1 MAKKLFESMTIRNLT
16 LKNRIVMSPMCMYS
30 AAEDGKVTPWHVT
43 HYHSRAVGQVGL
55 IILEATAVK
64 PEGRISVNDLGIWSD
79 EHIEGLQNITSLVK
93 QSGATVGIQLAHAGR
108 KAEVPEE
115 IFAPSAIAFD
125 EQSKTPQEMTLADIQ
140 EVIAAFQQAAVR
152 AQQANFD
159 MIEIHAAHGYL
170 INEFLSPLAN
180 HRQDGYGGSLE
191 NRYRLLKEVV
201 SAVREVWDKAVFVR
215 ISAHDYTE
223 GGMTPADYVPVAEWL
238 KAQEVDVIDVSSGAV
253 VTAPIDV
260 YPGYQVPF
268 AELIRQEASVPT
280 GAVGLIHTG
289 IQAEEILK
297 NERADLIF
305 LGRELL
311 RDPYWPYQAAKELRT
326 EIAAPKQYRRGWLF

>member
-1 MAKKLFESMTIRNLT
+1 MTKKLFESIEIRNLT

-30 AAEDGKVTPWHVT
+30 AKDGEVTPWHVT
-43 HYHSRAVGQVGL
+43 HYASRAVGQVGL

-79 EHIEGLQNITSLVK
+79 KQIEGLKKITSAVK
-93 QSGATVGIQLAHAGR
+93 ASGAAVGIQLAHAGR
-108 KAEVPEE
+108 KAELPEE

-125 EQSKTPQEMTLADIQ
+125 EQSKTPQEMSLTDI
-140 EVIAAFQQAAVR
+140 ENVIAAFRQAAIR
-152 AQQANFD
+152 AKQADFD

-170 INEFLSPLAN
+170 INQFLSPLAN
-180 HRQDGYGGSLE
+180 RRQDKYGGSLE
-191 NRYRLLKEVV
+191 NRYRLLKEVI
-201 SAVREVWDKAVFVR
+201 SAVREVWDKAIFVR
-215 ISAHDYTE
+215 ISAHDYVT
-223 GGMTPADYVPVAEWL
+223 GGMTPADYVPVAKWL
-238 KAQEVDVIDVSSGAV
+238 KEQEVDLIDVSSGAV
-253 VTAPIDV
+253 VLATIDV

-268 AELIRQEASVPT
+268 AELVRKEAGIRT
-280 GAVGLIHTG
+280 GAVGLIQTG

-311 RDPYWPYQAAKELRT
+311 RDPYWAYHAAKELRT
-326 EIAAPKQYRRGWLF
+326 EIEAPEQYRRGWLF

>member
-1 MAKKLFESMTIRNLT
+1 MTKKLFESIEIRNLT

-30 AAEDGKVTPWHVT
+30 AKDGEVTPWHVT
-43 HYHSRAVGQVGL
+43 HYASRAIGQVGL

-79 EHIEGLQNITSLVK
+79 KQIEGLKKITSAVK
-93 QSGATVGIQLAHAGR
+93 ASGAAVGIQLAHAGR
-108 KAEVPEE
+108 KAELPEE

-125 EQSKTPQEMTLADIQ
+125 EQSKTPQEMSLADI
-140 EVIAAFQQAAVR
+140 ENVIAAFRQAAIR
-152 AQQANFD
+152 AKQADFD

-170 INEFLSPLAN
+170 INQFLSPLAN
-180 HRQDGYGGSLE
+180 HRQDKYGGSLE
-191 NRYRLLKEVV
+191 NRYRLLKEVI
-201 SAVREVWDKAVFVR
+201 SAVREVWDKAIFVR
-215 ISAHDYTE
+215 ISAHDYVT
-223 GGMTPADYVPVAEWL
+223 GGMTPADYVPVAKWL
-238 KAQEVDVIDVSSGAV
+238 KEQEVDLIDVSSGAV
-253 VTAPIDV
+253 VLATIDV

-268 AELIRQEASVPT
+268 AELVRKEAGILT
-280 GAVGLIHTG
+280 GAVGLIQTG

-311 RDPYWPYQAAKELRT
+311 RDPYWAYHAAKELRT
-326 EIAAPKQYRRGWLF
+326 EIEGPAQYRRGWLF

>member
-1 MAKKLFESMTIRNLT
+1 MTKKLFESIEIRNLT

-30 AAEDGKVTPWHVT
+30 AKDGEVTPWHVT
-43 HYHSRAVGQVGL
+43 HYASRAVGQVGL

-79 EHIEGLQNITSLVK
+79 KQIEGLKKITSAVK
-93 QSGATVGIQLAHAGR
+93 ASGAAVGIQLAHAGR
-108 KAEVPEE
+108 KAELPEA

-125 EQSKTPQEMTLADIQ
+125 EQSKIPQEMSLADI
-140 EVIAAFQQAAVR
+140 ENVIAAFRQAAIR
-152 AQQANFD
+152 AKQADFD

-170 INEFLSPLAN
+170 INQFLSPLAN
-180 HRQDGYGGSLE
+180 HRQDKYGGSLA
-191 NRYRLLKEVV
+191 NRYRLLKEVI
-201 SAVREVWDKAVFVR
+201 SAVREVWDKAIFVR
-215 ISAHDYTE
+215 ISAHDYVV
-223 GGMTPADYVPVAEWL
+223 GGMTPADYVPVAKWL
-238 KAQEVDVIDVSSGAV
+238 KEQEVDLIDVSSGAV
-253 VTAPIDV
+253 VLATIDV

-268 AELIRQEASVPT
+268 AELVRKEAGIPT
-280 GAVGLIHTG
+280 GAVGLIQTG

-311 RDPYWPYQAAKELRT
+311 RNPYWAYHAANELRT
-326 EIAAPKQYRRGWLF
+326 EIEAPEQYRRGWLF

>member
-1 MAKKLFESMTIRNLT
+1 MTKKLFESIEIRNLT

-30 AAEDGKVTPWHVT
+30 AKDGEVTPWHVT
-43 HYHSRAVGQVGL
+43 HYASRAVGQVGL

-79 EHIEGLQNITSLVK
+79 KQIEGLKKITSAVK
-93 QSGATVGIQLAHAGR
+93 ASGAAVGIQLAHAGR
-108 KAEVPEE
+108 KAELPEE

-125 EQSKTPQEMTLADIQ
+125 EQSKTPQEMSLTDI
-140 EVIAAFQQAAVR
+140 ENVIAAFRQAAIR
-152 AQQANFD
+152 AKQADFD

-170 INEFLSPLAN
+170 INQFLSPLAN
-180 HRQDGYGGSLE
+180 HRQDKYGGSLE
-191 NRYRLLKEVV
+191 NRYRLLKEVI
-201 SAVREVWDKAVFVR
+201 SAVREVWDKAIFVR
-215 ISAHDYTE
+215 ISAHDYVT
-223 GGMTPADYVPVAEWL
+223 GGMTPADYVPVAKWL
-238 KAQEVDVIDVSSGAV
+238 KEQEVDLIDVSSGAV
-253 VTAPIDV
+253 VLATIDV

-268 AELIRQEASVPT
+268 AELVRKEAGIRT
-280 GAVGLIHTG
+280 GAVGLIQTG

-311 RDPYWPYQAAKELRT
+311 RDPYWAYHAAKELRT
-326 EIAAPKQYRRGWLF
+326 EIEAPEQYRRGWLF